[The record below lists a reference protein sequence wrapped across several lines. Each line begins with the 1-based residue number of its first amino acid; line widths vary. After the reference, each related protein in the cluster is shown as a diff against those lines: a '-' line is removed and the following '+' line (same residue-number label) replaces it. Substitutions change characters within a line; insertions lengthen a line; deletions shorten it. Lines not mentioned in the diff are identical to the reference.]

1 MSGVMTGESVLV
13 VGEGDL
19 TPAVVRALSDA
30 GHEPDCLEQPSDAE
44 FGEALQRAPTAV
56 AVVTRDDARA
66 LRLALYAAYHHPD
79 ARLVVTIFDRTVAGQ
94 LRQAVP
100 GCVVISMADLV
111 AASLAGPCLAPQV
124 AAIRRVSGEL
134 HEVFASDDG
143 LRPRPLRG
151 VPRARLHRALDRLS
165 GVARPFDASARILV
179 LGLAGLTLTLLAEL
193 AIGLVALHEGFVNA
207 LLYAVRSLVT
217 VGPNPRVADASP
229 FVRVLAVISMLSG
242 LAFAAV
248 FTAGLVNRLLD
259 PRHVGMVGRRV
270 MPHRDHVVVVGM
282 GQVGLRVALLLR
294 EAGIPVLG
302 VERNASAPGVRVAH
316 SYGLP
321 VVVAEGGD
329 RSLLARLSLTRARAL
344 AAVTSDDLTNV
355 AVALAARAVD
365 PHLAVVLRAGDGEI
379 VTETRSLLHLGV
391 VCDAHRLAGIGLAA
405 AALGWEPGDVVLDEA
420 GTAHLLGPP
429 GGSDADRTWTPTGAE

>member
-1 MSGVMTGESVLV
+1 MTSESVLV

-19 TPAVVRALSDA
+19 TPAVVRALSEA
-30 GHEPDCLEQPSDAE
+30 GHEPDCLEHPSDAE

-66 LRLALYAAYHHPD
+66 LRWALYAAYHLPG

-111 AASLAGPCLAPQV
+111 ASSLAGPCLAPDV

-134 HEVFASDDG
+134 HEVFDGDDG
-143 LRPRPLRG
+143 LRPRRLRG
-151 VPRARLHRALDRLS
+151 VPRARLHRALDRLA
-165 GVARPFDASARILV
+165 GVVRPFDPSARILV
-179 LGLAGLTLTLLAEL
+179 LGLAGLTFTLLAEL
-193 AIGLVALHEGFVNA
+193 AIGLVALHEGFVDA

-217 VGPNPRVADASP
+217 VAPNPQVAHASP
-229 FVRVLAVISMLSG
+229 LVRLLAVISMLSG

-282 GQVGLRVALLLR
+282 GQVGLRLALLLR

-321 VVVAEGGD
+321 VVIAEGGD
-329 RSLLARLSLTRARAL
+329 RSLLTRLSLSRARAL

-365 PHLAVVLRAGDGEI
+365 PQLAVVLRAGDGEI

-405 AALGWEPGDVVLDEA
+405 AALGWQPGDVVLDEA

-429 GGSDADRTWTPTGAE
+429 GGRDADRTWTATGAG